1 MKARF
6 LILIL
11 VSVINAGIVLASED
25 VTIVASGTCGE
36 SLTWALTSDSV
47 LTINGS
53 DAMTNYSS
61 FSSVPWYNYRQKI
74 KEVKLPQGITTIGNY
89 SFYGCSKL
97 TSVAIPNSVTNIRGY
112 AFEGCTGLTA
122 VHISDM
128 ALWCDITFGDPRANP
143 LFYAHNL
150 YLNGELVTDLV
161 IPDGVTRIK
170 SEVFYNCKCI
180 TSLTLPNSLSLI
192 YTCAFYN
199 CSEITS
205 VTIPN
210 SITIIDTNAFGDCY
224 NIQTVNI
231 SDLTSWCAI
240 TFGGGV
246 SNPLY
251 YARNLYVN
259 GELITDLVI
268 PENIETIG
276 ARAFGSFQGIKSV
289 TIPNS
294 VTTVGESAF
303 YNCGGLTAV
312 YISDLASWCS
322 ISFANY
328 TANPL
333 YIAHNLYLNGEL
345 ISDLVIPDNIATIGA
360 NTFIYS
366 TCLASVTVPNSITK
380 IEMDAFRECSNLKAV
395 HISDLASWCNILHS
409 SIYSNPLSNE
419 SSLYLNGELVTD
431 LVIPDTV
438 PIIRSA
444 AFYNCISLKSVVIP
458 EGITYIN
465 SYVFSQCKE
474 LTSVTIPNSVT
485 KIQSLAFYRC
495 TNLTSITIPDSVTS
509 LGSYAFE
516 ECSNLTNVII
526 GSGVTTIGSDV
537 FYKCTALNTI
547 FNYAPTPQTIV
558 SNVFYGVNKNSCTL
572 YVPKESLGLY
582 QSASVWKD
590 FLVEPIESTTTS
602 IGENSIIDNKN
613 ASKILRDGQVFILR
627 GEKVYTVTGQE
638 VR

>member
-6 LILIL
+6 LILML
-11 VSVINAGIVLASED
+11 ASFINVEIVLASED

-36 SLTWALTSDSV
+36 SLTWALFSDSV
-47 LTINGS
+47 LTITGS

-61 FSSVPWYNYRQKI
+61 FSRVPWYNYRQKI
-74 KEVKLPQGITTIGNY
+74 KEVKLPHGITTIGNY
-89 SFYGCSKL
+89 SFYGCSEL
-97 TSVAIPNSVTNIRGY
+97 TSIAIPNSVTNIRGY

-122 VHISDM
+122 VHISDI
-128 ALWCDITFGDPRANP
+128 ALWCDITFGNPRANP
-143 LFYAHNL
+143 LYYAHNL
-150 YLNGELVTDLV
+150 YVNDELVTDLV
-161 IPDGVTRIK
+161 IPEGVTRIK

-192 YTCAFYN
+192 YTCALYS
-199 CSEITS
+199 CSELTTI
-205 VTIPN
+205 TIPN
-210 SITIIDTNAFGDCY
+210 SVTIIDTNAFGDCY
-224 NIQTVNI
+224 NIQAVNI

-268 PENIETIG
+268 PENIATIG
-276 ARAFGSFQGIKSV
+276 TRAFCSFQGIKSV

-312 YISDLASWCS
+312 YISDLSSWCS
-322 ISFANY
+322 ISFANF

-345 ISDLVIPDNIATIGA
+345 ISNMVIPDNITTIGA
-360 NTFIYS
+360 NTFVYS
-366 TCLASVTVPNSITK
+366 TCLTSVTIPNSITQ
-380 IEMDAFRECSNLKAV
+380 IGLDAFMGCDNLKTV

-409 SIYSNPLSNE
+409 SICSNPLSNE

-438 PIIRSA
+438 SIIRAA
-444 AFYNCISLKSVVIP
+444 AFYNCISLTSVVIP

-474 LTSVTIPNSVT
+474 LTSVKIPNSVT

-526 GSGVTTIGSDV
+526 GNGVTTIGSDV

-558 SNVFYGVNKNSCTL
+558 SNVFYGVNKKSCTL
-572 YVPKESLGLY
+572 YVPQESLALY
-582 QSASVWKD
+582 QAANVWKD
-590 FLVEPIESTTTS
+590 FLVESLESIPTS
-602 IGENSIIDNKN
+602 IGENSIKDNRI
-613 ASKILRDGQVFILR
+613 ASKILRDGEIVILR
-627 GEKVYTVTGQE
+627 GEKEYTLQGQE
-638 VR
+638 IK